1 MTFISWY
8 QGAAFS
14 NSATT
19 PEVPVVFHS
28 SWPKGF
34 QIVIRSYELCQ
45 SCNRI
50 IMWNILRP
58 RKFSIQ
64 QSFIMMFPC
73 LHPWCVIKWKIFII
87 ILYTFL
93 SDYILVFS
101 THLFGVTKV
110 FFLVFLFVFFI
121 VFNISKLLLFCI
133 SLICIDGMLCFTF
146 GIQAFVFATTHLP
159 QLTQSS
165 LVRYILT
172 DLFI

>member
-1 MTFISWY
+1 MLSLQSSETFSS
-8 QGAAFS
+8 S

-19 PEVPVVFHS
+19 PEVPVISHS
-28 SWPKGF
+28 LWSKGF
-34 QIVIRSYELCQ
+34 QIVIRSYEMCQ
-45 SCNRI
+45 SSNRI
-50 IMWNILRP
+50 TMWNILRP
-58 RKFSIQ
+58 LKFSIQ

-73 LHPWCVIKWKIFII
+73 LRPWCVIKWKISII

-101 THLFGVTKV
+101 THLFGVMKV
-110 FFLVFLFVFFI
+110 VFFI
-121 VFNISKLLLFCI
+121 VFNIRKLLLFWI

-146 GIQAFVFATTHLP
+146 WIQAFVFATTDLP

-165 LVRYILT
+165 PVRYILS